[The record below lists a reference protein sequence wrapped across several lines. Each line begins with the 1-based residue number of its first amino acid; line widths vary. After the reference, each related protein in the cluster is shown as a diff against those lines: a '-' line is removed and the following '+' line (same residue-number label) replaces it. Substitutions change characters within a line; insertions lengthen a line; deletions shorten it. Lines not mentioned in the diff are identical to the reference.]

1 MSPSP
6 ATPPDSAVHR
16 VVVVGG
22 GFGGVRAVQ
31 HLRRGPVQVTLIDRR
46 NFHLFQPLT
55 YQVATGALSP
65 GDVAYPLRA
74 IFTSASNVRVLLAE
88 VFDFDLEAREVRLTD
103 IPGVDVP
110 TSVPYDTLIV
120 AAGSSYSY
128 FGHDDWA
135 RYAYEVK
142 TLESAVMV
150 RSRIFRAF
158 ERAEMTTDEE
168 ERAAEMT
175 FVVVGAGP
183 TGVEIAGQIGE
194 LARDTLR
201 NNFRQIDS
209 RSAKVLLV
217 ETTDRI
223 LTTFPRSLSAKAERS
238 LARLGVT
245 TMLGHSVVDVDAD
258 GVTVSAAG
266 EEKQRIATRTVI
278 WAAGVNASGLAG
290 RLAERSG
297 AEPDRA
303 GRLTVEPDLTL
314 PGHPEVVAL
323 GDMVRV
329 RDGAGGVQDLPG
341 LAPVAIQQG
350 VYAARLVR
358 DRLNGRS
365 TAPFR
370 YRDKGNVATI
380 GRGRAVVDLHLVRI
394 SGLPAWL
401 GWVAI
406 HLWYLIGFQNRL
418 QVILKWSF
426 SFVTHGRAARLIE
439 EPWPV
444 SADAER

>member
-150 RSRIFRAF
+150 RSRIFRGF
-158 ERAEMTTDEE
+158 ERAAMTTDEE

>member
-1 MSPSP
+1 MSASS
-6 ATPPDSAVHR
+6 ATPPDSPVHR

-31 HLRRGPVQVTLIDRR
+31 HLRRGPVDVTLIDRR

-55 YQVATGALSP
+55 YQVATGALSA

-74 IFTSASNVRVLLAE
+74 IFASASNVRVLLAE
-88 VFDFDLEAREVRLTD
+88 VSDFDLEAREVRLSD
-103 IPGVDVP
+103 IPGMNMP

-135 RYAYEVK
+135 RYAHEVK
-142 TLESAVMV
+142 TLESAIMV

-158 ERAEMTTDEE
+158 ESAEMTIDEE

-209 RSAKVLLV
+209 RSARVLLV
-217 ETTDRI
+217 ETADRI

-245 TMLGHSVVDVDAD
+245 TMVDHSVVDVDAD
-258 GVTVSAAG
+258 SVTVSAAG
-266 EEKQRIATRTVI
+266 DEKQRIATRTII

-290 RLAERSG
+290 RLAEQSG
-297 AEPDRA
+297 AESDRA
-303 GRLTVEPDLTL
+303 GRVTVEPDLTL
-314 PGHPEVVAL
+314 PGHPEVMAL

-341 LAPVAIQQG
+341 VAPVAIQQG
-350 VYAARLVR
+350 VYAAKLVR
-358 DRLNGRS
+358 DRLHGRS
-365 TAPFR
+365 TGPFR
-370 YRDKGNVATI
+370 YHDKGNVATI
-380 GRGRAVVDLHLVRI
+380 GRGRAVVDLRVIRL

-401 GWVAI
+401 GWVVI
-406 HLWYLIGFQNRL
+406 HLWYLMGFQNRL

-426 SFVTHGRAARLIE
+426 SFVTHGRTARLID
-439 EPWPV
+439 EPLPTTPP
-444 SADAER
+444 SSP